1 MFTTPGYSN
10 WIGGIEPNST
20 DKDYA
25 ALDFEGSEGNWSDFN
40 GSYRLPFIIEYDTV
54 PEPATLSTPI
64 DGYRKVLVIPARFQ
78 DEGYTYMGS
87 SAPFVDEFG
96 NVLYPDLQKESFEP
110 VSQAN
115 LAQAMQEVKEFY
127 HRNSD
132 GTFHLEPVICPTVTI
147 PYEKFTQ
154 LDNRGHPITP
164 NGPNIFDSEGNIF
177 GFANH
182 PQWNSENRG
191 DLGFFREDMQF
202 LTISD
207 DDSLTTVALKKAIQE
222 GDDWNFWG
230 PAFRGIIEVDID
242 PSYSE
247 VFASPPT
254 ISFVG
259 GNVDANGQIHP
270 NFQVARAEAILDAND
285 QLTSVKITDPGSY
298 YYSIPDVYVNGTP
311 TGGDLSANRDMTA
324 VSWVVVSTYQGGA
337 AGVGYVGAPGSYV
350 VTSGGGVSASVIAHE
365 LGHNFGLEHSNTLT
379 SLSEKSNSDEAMKY
393 EYANPYSVMGA
404 SGIYPGEG
412 DITVVGKVG
421 TNANGN
427 FGLTIGSSIGVDVVN
442 IPEQRDS

>member
-1 MFTTPGYSN
+1 MESLQSASNGIGPTGDIVKYAWIGATDDPDQNGSIWDSENNTTTIIDINATAGDWKWLAGTTTSTGMVSSLDVHDSGYSN
-10 WIGGIEPNST
+10 WVGGIEPNST

-40 GSYRLPFIIEYDTV
+40 GSYRLPFIIEHDTV

-202 LTISD
+202 QTISD

-222 GDDWNFWG
+222 EMIGIFGD
-230 PAFRGIIEVDID
+230 
-242 PSYSE
+242 
-247 VFASPPT
+247 PPL
-254 ISFVG
+254 G
-259 GNVDANGQIHP
+259 G
-270 NFQVARAEAILDAND
+270 
-285 QLTSVKITDPGSY
+285 
-298 YYSIPDVYVNGTP
+298 
-311 TGGDLSANRDMTA
+311 
-324 VSWVVVSTYQGGA
+324 
-337 AGVGYVGAPGSYV
+337 
-350 VTSGGGVSASVIAHE
+350 
-365 LGHNFGLEHSNTLT
+365 
-379 SLSEKSNSDEAMKY
+379 SLK
-393 EYANPYSVMGA
+393 
-404 SGIYPGEG
+404 
-412 DITVVGKVG
+412 
-421 TNANGN
+421 
-427 FGLTIGSSIGVDVVN
+427 
-442 IPEQRDS
+442 